1 MLMLQNYNAHMD
13 KMADVATV
21 QSERENSFLSVF
33 AVNCSKIINF
43 KFWIDGLEFTCIGF
57 RAPLP
62 SITSIHTEVT
72 GSLLAICCE
81 FP

>member
-1 MLMLQNYNAHMD
+1 MPTLYVMD

-21 QSERENSFLSVF
+21 QSERENSFLSVS
-33 AVNCSKIINF
+33 AVNYSKKINF

-57 RAPLP
+57 RAALP
-62 SITSIHTEVT
+62 SIISTHTIEVT
-72 GSLLAICCE
+72 GSLLAIYCG